1 MIETKTIEEELD
13 ERHAIARAA
22 FLNRDVAAYR
32 ALFSPALAYHQIN
45 GRVIDRRK
53 LMRDV
58 ASQFRRR
65 LDAKW
70 HYTREHLKIDLDEA
84 AETLVQVVTVEM
96 SVFGLIHRTW
106 QLNRRAVY
114 FWTKLGGVWTIG
126 RVQVLS
132 EEGKHLGWRFG
143 VMRR

>member
-1 MIETKTIEEELD
+1 MTETKTIEAELD
-13 ERHAIARAA
+13 ERHAIARTA

-32 ALFSPALAYHQIN
+32 ALFSPALAYHQVD
-45 GRVIDRRK
+45 GRVIDRRQ

-65 LDAKW
+65 LNAKW
-70 HYTREHLKIDLDEA
+70 HLAREHLKIDLDEA
-84 AETLVQVVTVEM
+84 AETLIQLVTVEM
-96 SVFGLIHRTW
+96 SALGLIHRTW

-114 FWTKLGGVWTIG
+114 VWTEPGGVWTIG
-126 RVQVLS
+126 RVHVLS

-143 VMRR
+143 ITRR